1 MIDNLP
7 GLRDI
12 HLPESGVPFFP
23 IANGWWILLL
33 ISVGGWGAYY
43 LGKKIWLASAR
54 IYTRRILLSLKDDV
68 ELPAAIKMSEI
79 LRRACVRKYPEA
91 VSLSGDA
98 WIAFLNQKSKYNLEK
113 NAAEL
118 LKAAPFVAPESKIV
132 RSGDMRNLWQFC
144 YDWVGDNL

>member
-1 MIDNLP
+1 MTDNLS

-12 HLPESGVPFFP
+12 HLPESGVSLFP
-23 IANGWWILLL
+23 IAGGWWIVLL
-33 ISVGGWGAYY
+33 ILIGGGIAYY
-43 LGKKIWLASAR
+43 TGKKIWLASAR

-79 LRRACVRKYPEA
+79 LRRACVRKYPDA
-91 VSLSGDA
+91 VALSGND
-98 WIAFLNQKSKYNLEK
+98 WIKFLNQKSKYNLDK

-118 LKAAPFVAPESKIV
+118 LKDAPFIAPESKSV

-144 YDWVGDNL
+144 YDWIGDNL